1 MRCIINNESPQ
12 ALLAWKAQR
21 NNAKPRQVSDFRQL
35 GRIEI
40 EGDSVDVKQAIKEQ
54 RLIDQGGL
62 CAYTMM
68 RIRLD
73 TSHVEHL
80 KPQTLSREN
89 DRVGH
94 FIEETVDYGNMAL
107 CYPKKEGSGGV
118 GYGAP
123 YRGEAN
129 LVLTPRDARCERLIQ
144 YHRDGSV
151 DSEDTRVDEMLSKVL
166 NLNHATLVD
175 RRKESYNRAGVG
187 LRPSNLLSEKEASRL
202 AESVLKMNAKNELA
216 PFCAGISHAAKQHVE
231 ILQKRRRKKAMARRG
246 N

>member
-1 MRCIINNESPQ
+1 MRCITSNEPPQ

-21 NNAKPRQVSDFRQL
+21 NAAGQVLDFEQL
-35 GRIEI
+35 GRVEI
-40 EGDSVDVKQAIKEQ
+40 QGADVDVKQAIKQ
-54 RLIDQGGL
+54 RRLIDQGGL
-62 CAYTMM
+62 CAYTLM
-68 RIRLD
+68 RITLK

-80 KPQTLSREN
+80 KPQTLSRKN
-89 DRVGH
+89 DRASY
-94 FIEETVDYGNMAL
+94 FIEETVDYGNMVL
-107 CYPKKEGSGGV
+107 CYPNEEASGGV

-129 LVLTPRDARCERLIQ
+129 LALTPRDARCERLIQ
-144 YHRDGSV
+144 YHQDGNV

-166 NLNHATLVD
+166 NLNHPTLVD

-187 LRPSNLLSEKEASRL
+187 LRRSSNLLSEKEAERL
-202 AESVLKMNAKNELA
+202 AESVLKMNAKDELA